1 MNTQRLSLSVLSMLT
16 AATLLAAC
24 SSPADDAASGTSTGA
39 DSAPQ
44 TAAPETQ
51 EAESQEMESQEVDTK
66 EAEATTDDVQELA
79 PLGTPDTEDK
89 QQRPGLGTEL
99 VPVGVRVADHESFT
113 RVVLDFDGTGTAGWF
128 THLGPE
134 PTQQASG
141 FPIDYEG
148 ETAINIGVESTP
160 WPSTPELEE
169 AYMDF
174 GTVPGAGV
182 VTGVEFV
189 STFEAQ
195 SQYVI
200 GLKKESAYSVTFL
213 EGQSRVVID
222 ILH

>member
-1 MNTQRLSLSVLSMLT
+1 MKTQRPSLTALSILT

-24 SSPADDAASGTSTGA
+24 SSSPDDTAA
-39 DSAPQ
+39 DSSVDVDPAPQ
-44 TAAPETQ
+44 STTSDSTDSEGTDSTETA
-51 EAESQEMESQEVDTK
+51 DTV
-66 EAEATTDDVQELA
+66 EATTEGSKALS
-79 PLGTPDTEDK
+79 PLGNPTTEDK
-89 QQRPGLGTEL
+89 QQSPGVGTDL
-99 VPVGVRVADHESFT
+99 VPVGVRVADHDSFT
-113 RVVLDFDGTGTAGWF
+113 RVVLDFEGTGTAGWF
-128 THLGPE
+128 TQLGPE

-141 FPIDYEG
+141 FPIEYEG

-189 STFEAQ
+189 TTFEAQ

-200 GLKKESAYSVTFL
+200 GLEKESPYSVTFL
-213 EGQSRVVID
+213 NDQPRVVID